1 MRLLGIVLL
10 VGGFLIRLLTPNLV
24 VLSWVLMGL
33 GAVLTVVF
41 SLTKKKL
48 R

>member
-24 VLSWVLMGL
+24 VFSWVLMGL
-33 GAVLTVVF
+33 GAVLTITF

>member
-10 VGGFLIRLLTPNLV
+10 VGGFLIRLLSPNLV

-33 GAVLTVVF
+33 GAFLTVIF

>member
-1 MRLLGIVLL
+1 MRYLGIVLL
-10 VGGFLIRLLTPNLV
+10 VGGFLIRLLTPNLM
-24 VLSWVLMGL
+24 VLSWVLISL
-33 GAVLTVVF
+33 GAILTLVF

>member
-1 MRLLGIVLL
+1 MRLLGVVLL
-10 VGGFLIRLLTPNLV
+10 VGGFLIRYLTPLDA
-24 VLSWVLMGL
+24 LGWVLMGL
-33 GAVLTVVF
+33 GACLAIIF

>member
-10 VGGFLIRLLTPNLV
+10 VGGFLIRLFTPNLV
-24 VLSWVLMGL
+24 VFSWVLMGL
-33 GAVLTVVF
+33 GAVLTIVF

>member
-10 VGGFLIRLLTPNLV
+10 VGGLLIRLLTPNLV
-24 VLSWVLMGL
+24 VFSWVLMGL

>member
-10 VGGFLIRLLTPNLV
+10 VGGFLIRLLTSMNIFG
-24 VLSWVLMGL
+24 WVLMGI
-33 GAVLTVVF
+33 GAVITVIF
-41 SLTKKKL
+41 SVTKKKM

>member
-10 VGGFLIRLLTPNLV
+10 VGGLLIRLLTPNLV
-24 VLSWVLMGL
+24 VLGWVLMGL
-33 GAVLTVVF
+33 GAVLTVTF

>member
-1 MRLLGIVLL
+1 MRYLGIVLL
-10 VGGFLIRLLTPNLV
+10 VGGFLIRLLTPNLN

-33 GAVLTVVF
+33 GAILTVVF
-41 SLTKKKL
+41 SITKKKL

>member
-10 VGGFLIRLLTPNLV
+10 VGGFLIRLLTSMNIMG
-24 VLSWVLMGL
+24 WVLMGI
-33 GAVLTVVF
+33 GVVITVIF
-41 SLTKKKL
+41 SVTKKKM

>member
-10 VGGFLIRLLTPNLV
+10 VGGFLIRVLTPNLII
-24 VLSWVLMGL
+24 LSWVLMVL
-33 GAVLTVVF
+33 GAVLTIVF

>member
-1 MRLLGIVLL
+1 MRLLGVVLL
-10 VGGFLIRLLTPNLV
+10 VGGFLLRLLTPNLV
-24 VLSWVLMGL
+24 VLGWALMGL
-33 GAVLTVVF
+33 GAILTVIF

>member
-10 VGGFLIRLLTPNLV
+10 VGGLLIRLLTPNLV
-24 VLSWVLMGL
+24 VFSWVLMGL
-33 GAVLTVVF
+33 GAVLTITF

>member
-10 VGGFLIRLLTPNLV
+10 VGGLLIRLLTPNLV
-24 VLSWVLMGL
+24 VFSWVLMGL
-33 GAVLTVVF
+33 GAVLTIVF

>member
-10 VGGFLIRLLTPNLV
+10 VGGFLIRILSSDMIV
-24 VLSWVLMGL
+24 ISWVLMGL
-33 GAVLTVVF
+33 GAALTIVF
-41 SLTKKKL
+41 SITKKKL

>member
-10 VGGFLIRLLTPNLV
+10 VGGFLIGLLTSMSILG
-24 VLSWVLMGL
+24 WVLMGL
-33 GAVLTVVF
+33 GAVMTVVF
-41 SLTKKKL
+41 SVTKKKL

>member
-10 VGGFLIRLLTPNLV
+10 VGGLLIRLLTPNLV
-24 VLSWVLMGL
+24 VLGWVLMGL
-33 GAVLTVVF
+33 GAVLTVIF

>member
-10 VGGFLIRLLTPNLV
+10 VGGFLIRLLTSNLV
-24 VLSWVLMGL
+24 VLGWVLMGL
-33 GAVLTVVF
+33 GAVLTVIF